1 MRQIFLIMSIG
12 VLLYGAFNRDETG
25 VVVDK
30 LTGLVWQDDYSDNG
44 NKIKQSSWQDA
55 LIYCQELRLASSL
68 DWRLPNIIEL
78 KSIRKTSNVRPAI
91 DKIFQNT
98 VGTYY
103 WSSTTPIRNTSNAWR
118 IDFYDGLSS
127 ETSKTDIN
135 YIRCVRG
142 GEE

>member
-142 GEE
+142 GE

>member
-91 DKIFQNT
+91 DKVFKNT

-142 GEE
+142 GE